1 MSPVDGGTD
10 IQLSMNWDK
19 NETTQHH
26 RLLLC
31 SSYLSV
37 HKSYIYFIHI
47 YIFSFHEILLKKM
60 CQLSGS
66 GTGRVGGLRVG
77 FVWGQKNP
85 FD

>member
-10 IQLSMNWDK
+10 IQLTMNWDK
-19 NETTQHH
+19 NATTQHH

-31 SSYLSV
+31 LSYLSV

-47 YIFSFHEILLKKM
+47 CIFSFHEILLKKM

-66 GTGRVGGLRVG
+66 GTGRFNLYESE
-77 FVWGQKNP
+77 P
-85 FD
+85 Y